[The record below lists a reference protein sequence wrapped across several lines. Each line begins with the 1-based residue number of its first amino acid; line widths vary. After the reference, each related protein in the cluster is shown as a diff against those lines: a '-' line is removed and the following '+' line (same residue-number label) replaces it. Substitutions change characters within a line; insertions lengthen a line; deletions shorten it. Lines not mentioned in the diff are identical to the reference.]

1 MKPYRISC
9 YILAQKEILEQKV
22 VSFLILTAVVLST
35 MMTTAVVQS
44 AGMLTCR
51 SAFDKDKDIL
61 SPVFPSN
68 PRNLSASSDSAI
80 SIGSRR

>member
-1 MKPYRISC
+1 MATP
-9 YILAQKEILEQKV
+9 
-22 VSFLILTAVVLST
+22 
-35 MMTTAVVQS
+35 
-44 AGMLTCR
+44 CR

-80 SIGSRR
+80 SIGAAGSRPSTSFVWAGIVSILFP